1 MIRLNDL
8 HCLDLETMQ
17 WSLVMADTGNG
28 QASICE
34 QNFMDTFIQ
43 FVNVNLCFELF
54 WSAGG
59 FCTEREELAVCDNG
73 GDRKSRG

>member
-1 MIRLNDL
+1 MKTLSYLPHQIAFNEKAERVDFSLIRLNDL

-34 QNFMDTFIQ
+34 QNFIWTLSF
-43 FVNVNLCFELF
+43 NL
-54 WSAGG
+54 
-59 FCTEREELAVCDNG
+59 
-73 GDRKSRG
+73 